1 MHHSFRHYKLVIDH
15 CVTSYH
21 SVDLRYIKRNFC
33 CLSFDVFRRELS
45 NGMYYDVE
53 SPSHTLTG
61 HFSIF
66 IPNVIRV
73 IEKQHFLGNVAKIHF
88 RTTLSFTERRY
99 GAKFHFKWKSFYFW
113 KNNIIYIC
121 RCNFNK
127 RFIDIN
133 LDVCRSNKL

>member
-45 NGMYYDVE
+45 NGMYFDVE

-61 HFSIF
+61 HFDIF
-66 IPNVIRV
+66 IPDVIRV
-73 IEKQHFLGNVAKIHF
+73 IEKHHFFGKYCKKLISVRQYRLLKEDMVRNFISNERVFISEKII
-88 RTTLSFTERRY
+88 LSTFV
-99 GAKFHFKWKSFYFW
+99 
-113 KNNIIYIC
+113 
-121 RCNFNK
+121 
-127 RFIDIN
+127 
-133 LDVCRSNKL
+133 DVISTND